1 MALKMRC
8 QIIEGLFDALL
19 IGDAGF
25 RSRAQPGKE
34 RVAEG
39 ICGEEAVNV
48 AAHDAFIR

>member
-19 IGDAGF
+19 IGDACF
-25 RSRAQPGKE
+25 RARTQAREK